1 MSDMESGPGYAND
14 LLASKLKNL
23 LGNEL
28 NESDVRW
35 SYRKAASVL
44 SFFDMQS
51 IKPVDRISAGKDEA
65 LESLYPD
72 SQIVYDD
79 KHQPHWTLRSD
90 ARRDA
95 LKRLQSLENIKLAL
109 DSNPTRPADPLQ
121 QTLEA
126 YIFQNAPSLEQQ
138 SHQDLLR
145 TLQVSEWLN
154 GLIEGVPEPKLVL
167 QRLEIENLLASFHFL
182 VGDHFRG
189 REAELNRLAE
199 YVGVIET
206 GSISSLLSRGYRYVF
221 SLTEKPPLVIY
232 GPGGVGKSTLLA
244 KFILDHLLLTAPAAP
259 GDGQAVTTD
268 NDTQRF
274 PFAYLDFDRA
284 SLIAEEPITLLIEA
298 VRQLEIQFP
307 DSAVSLKKLRDSWTT
322 RIASRSL
329 RRRSGQSVPEPA
341 RVDNRTLFLDE
352 FADEVKT
359 LTIGDKPLL
368 FVLDTFE
375 EVQYRSRAFVDELF
389 DFLEKLQKRI
399 PTLRTVLS
407 GRAPIQSKEFK
418 TEDLAISIFDS
429 EIAQGFLMSHGIS
442 DPELATLLAAQ
453 VGGSPLTL
461 KLAVELLR
469 REEAGTKG
477 IKNLKVRDSLLR
489 RLEDGAIQ
497 VQLFTRILEHIHDPE
512 VAKLAHPGLV
522 LRRITPELIFKV
534 LAGPCGVEVKDLEQ
548 AKRLF
553 EELSREVALVSQAGD
568 NALVHRPDLRKV
580 MLEPLR
586 NDKRDKVDEIHR
598 NAVKYYEEFDD
609 PVSRAEEIYHRL
621 SLGIE
626 RDILNERW
634 QEGVQQYLGTA
645 IEELP
650 AKGKAFL
657 AAKLRLEIDEAVWAE
672 ADLEDWEIHASQ
684 RTRDLLELRQPLQA
698 LAALRQRSER
708 TKNSGLPAIEKETL
722 IVALTTMQGYFS
734 TYHTLQVKRATMA
747 KLYQT
752 LFNCLRSPDFSAE
765 TLVSVRESLNI
776 KYAGGELNES
786 TKTS

>member
-1 MSDMESGPGYAND
+1 MPDSESAPGYANE
-14 LLASKLKNL
+14 LLASKLKDL
-23 LGNEL
+23 LGDEL
-28 NESDVRW
+28 SDSDVRL

-44 SFFDMQS
+44 SYFDMRN
-51 IKPVDRISAGKDEA
+51 IKPADGIRGDESEA
-65 LESLYPD
+65 QKSLYLD
-72 SQIVYDD
+72 SQPVKDAKGRPYYM
-79 KHQPHWTLRSD
+79 LRSE

-95 LKRLQSLENIKLAL
+95 LKRLENVENIRLAL
-109 DSNPTRPADPLQ
+109 ESNPTRSDDPLQ
-121 QTLEA
+121 KIMEA
-126 YIFQNAPSLEQQ
+126 YIFQKAPPLENQ

-145 TLQVSEWLN
+145 TLQVSEWFN
-154 GLIEGVPEPKLVL
+154 GLVEGVPEPQTVL
-167 QRLEIENLLASFHFL
+167 QRIEIENLLVSFRFL

-189 REAELNRLAE
+189 RETELGKLAE
-199 YVGVIET
+199 YVGVMEA
-206 GSISSLLSRGYRYVF
+206 GSLSTLITRGYRYVF
-221 SLTEKPPLVIY
+221 SLTEKPPLVIH

-244 KFILDHLLLTAPAAP
+244 KFILDHLLLAAP
-259 GDGQAVTTD
+259 EAIKDGQAVSPD
-268 NDTQRF
+268 NEAQRF

-307 DSAVSLKKLRDSWTT
+307 DSAVSLKKLRDSWTR
-322 RIASRSL
+322 RIATRSSRK
-329 RRRSGQSVPEPA
+329 RSGQSIPEPA

-352 FADEVKT
+352 FAEEMKP

-368 FVLDTFE
+368 FVMDTFE

-389 DFLEKLQKRI
+389 DFLEQLQKRI

-407 GRAPIQSKEFK
+407 GRAPIESKKFK
-418 TEDLAISIFDS
+418 TEDLAISIFDPQ
-429 EIAQGFLMSHGIS
+429 IAEGFLMSHGIS
-442 DPELATLLAAQ
+442 DPELATLVATQ

-522 LRRITPELIFKV
+522 LRRITPELILKV
-534 LAGPCGVEVKDLEQ
+534 LAGPCGVEVKDQEQ
-548 AKRLF
+548 AKKLF

-568 NALVHRPDLRKV
+568 NSLVHRTDLRKV

-586 NDKRDKVDEIHR
+586 KDKRDKVNEIHR
-598 NAVKYYEEFDD
+598 NAVKYYEVFDD
-609 PVSRAEEIYHRL
+609 AVSRAEEIYHRL

-672 ADLEDWEIHASQ
+672 ADLEDWEIHAEQ
-684 RTRDLLELRQPLQA
+684 RARDLLDLRQPLPA
-698 LAALRQRSER
+698 LAVLRQRSSR
-708 TKNSGLPAIEKETL
+708 TSNSTLPAIEKDTL
-722 IVALTTMQGYFS
+722 IAALTTMQSFFS
-734 TYHTLQVKRATMA
+734 VYHTLRVKRATMA

-752 LFNCLRSPDFSAE
+752 LLNCLRSSDFPAE

-776 KYAGGELNES
+776 KYAGGEPNES
-786 TKTS
+786 TQNP